1 MKVGITSTV
10 SKEIRTISNANI
22 KALILELNCLIRV
35 DLKSR
40 EILLLSL
47 VLRSTL
53 YSALHTA
60 AIESRY
66 VHHPCPPK
74 EAVTKGK
81 VYYNKEAAQGQQVRN
96 AIPMCEIDA

>member
-10 SKEIRTISNANI
+10 SKEICIISNANI
-22 KALILELNCLIRV
+22 KALLLELNCLIRV

-47 VLRSTL
+47 VLHSTL

-60 AIESRY
+60 ANESRY
-66 VHHPCPPK
+66 VHHPCPLK

-81 VYYNKEAAQGQQVRN
+81 VYYKEAAQRQQVRN